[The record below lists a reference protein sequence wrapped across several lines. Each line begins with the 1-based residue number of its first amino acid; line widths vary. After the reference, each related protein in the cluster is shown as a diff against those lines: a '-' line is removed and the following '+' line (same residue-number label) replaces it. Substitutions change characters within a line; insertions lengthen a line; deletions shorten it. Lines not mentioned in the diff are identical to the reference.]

1 MPTLTASRLV
11 ELLAQIMEEKGARV
25 YVAVP
30 LNSTSGIYVSAK
42 RCWWNEERKC
52 ICIDYE

>member
-25 YVAVP
+25 YIAVP
-30 LNSTSGIYVSAK
+30 LNSTSGTYVSAK